1 MDRQPVDSRLIRSVG
16 YDQASSILEVEL
28 LESGRIYRYFDVP
41 YSVFDDLMT
50 AESKGAYFNEHV
62 RDMYAYEELGFRLIG
77 LAVPWEFGAIGDNRG
92 EACAHML
99 HLAPE
104 PAAI

>member
-41 YSVFDDLMT
+41 YSIAEELMT
-50 AESKGAYFNEHV
+50 AESKGAYFNEQI
-62 RDMYAYEELGFRLIG
+62 RDLYTYEE
-77 LAVPWEFGAIGDNRG
+77 E
-92 EACAHML
+92 
-99 HLAPE
+99 E
-104 PAAI
+104 PG